1 MNLDKTTK
9 IEEEI
14 VHLPVKELDERI
26 ANSKTETDKKFWL
39 TLKNRGLQYQQLK
52 VFNEIYYQKKDK
64 IIFNETKGIKW
75 AQKVIKAD

>member
-1 MNLDKTTK
+1 MIPLFLNEVKSMNLDKTTK

-14 VHLPVKELDERI
+14 VHLSVKELDERI

-52 VFNEIYYQKKDK
+52 VINQKDF
-64 IIFNETKGIKW
+64 IR
-75 AQKVIKAD
+75 

>member
-1 MNLDKTTK
+1 MIPPLFLNEVKSMNLDKTTK

-52 VFNEIYYQKKDK
+52 VINQKDF
-64 IIFNETKGIKW
+64 IR
-75 AQKVIKAD
+75 

>member
-1 MNLDKTTK
+1 MFKYDSLNNDPPLFLNEVKSMNLDKTTK

-26 ANSKTETDKKFWL
+26 ANSKTETDKKFGL

-52 VFNEIYYQKKDK
+52 VINQKDF
-64 IIFNETKGIKW
+64 IR
-75 AQKVIKAD
+75 

>member
-1 MNLDKTTK
+1 MFKYNSLNNDPPLFLNEVKSMNLDKTTK

-52 VFNEIYYQKKDK
+52 VINQKDF
-64 IIFNETKGIKW
+64 IR
-75 AQKVIKAD
+75 

>member
-1 MNLDKTTK
+1 MFKYDSLNNDPPPFLNEVKSMNLDKTTK

-26 ANSKTETDKKFWL
+26 ANSKTETDKKFGL

-52 VFNEIYYQKKDK
+52 VINQKDF
-64 IIFNETKGIKW
+64 IR
-75 AQKVIKAD
+75 

>member
-14 VHLPVKELDERI
+14 VHLPVKELDDRI
-26 ANSKTETDKKFWL
+26 PNSKTETDKKFGL

-52 VFNEIYYQKKDK
+52 VINQKDF
-64 IIFNETKGIKW
+64 IR
-75 AQKVIKAD
+75 